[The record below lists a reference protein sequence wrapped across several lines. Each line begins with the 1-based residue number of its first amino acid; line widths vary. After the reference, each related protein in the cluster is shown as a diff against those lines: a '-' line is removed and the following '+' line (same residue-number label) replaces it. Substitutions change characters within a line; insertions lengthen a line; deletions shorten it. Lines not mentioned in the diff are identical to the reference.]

1 MGKGGMAGMLFQ
13 ITELEKTPPLKQ
25 MPLELGLNNQ
35 HQTCKD
41 LKEELSRKRK
51 QGTGLRQEWSDI
63 KHSGWSVW
71 ASHSSHSQEA
81 DFIQI
86 VWAKDVGFKWGQS
99 SGNKECV

>member
-71 ASHSSHSQEA
+71 ASHSS
-81 DFIQI
+81 
-86 VWAKDVGFKWGQS
+86 QS
-99 SGNKECV
+99 RGRFYSNRLGKRCWFQMGSKQWK